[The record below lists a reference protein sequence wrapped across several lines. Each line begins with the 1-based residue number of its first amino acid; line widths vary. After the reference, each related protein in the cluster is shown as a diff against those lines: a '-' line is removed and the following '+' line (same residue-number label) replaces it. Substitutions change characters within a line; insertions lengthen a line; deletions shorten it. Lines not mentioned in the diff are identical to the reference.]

1 MNALRTE
8 FLRLYAHP
16 EAPPSNDDCALP
28 GQAADGSVRAMRLLV
43 LGKAAWPAVEAL
55 WSGVQSDDGQPAPAI
70 SVEAT
75 GGYALWFSL
84 VTPVAAEH
92 ARRFLDDLSA
102 RYLADL
108 LPDQVIPLVGD
119 DLPALPLE
127 HDGRWSAFIDPGLGS
142 LFADDSGL
150 DFAPGPERQL
160 PLLACLISMRFAP
173 LSKAPASPTSP
184 AERSSLGSGYSA
196 PAAFLFA
203 VMNDPA
209 ASTRDRIEAAK
220 ALLAH
225 GKGQS

>member
-16 EAPPSNDDCALP
+16 EAPPASDDSALP
-28 GQAADGSVRAMRLLV
+28 GRAADGSVRALRLRV
-43 LGKAAWPAVEAL
+43 LGNQTWPAVEAL
-55 WSGVQSDDGQPAPAI
+55 WRGVQSDDGLPAPAI
-70 SVEAT
+70 SVEAS

-84 VTPVAAEH
+84 VAPVATDL

-102 RYLADL
+102 RYLAE
-108 LPDQVIPLVGD
+108 LPPEQIIPLVGD
-119 DLPALPLE
+119 ELPALPME

-160 PLLACLISMRFAP
+160 PLLAGLSSMHLAP
-173 LSKAPASPTSP
+173 VSQTPASPAPSN
-184 AERSSLGSGYSA
+184 ERCGLGSGYSD

-225 GKGQS
+225 GKGPA

>member
-16 EAPPSNDDCALP
+16 DAPPANDDCALS
-28 GQAADGSVRAMRLLV
+28 GQAADGSVRALRLLV
-43 LGKAAWPAVEAL
+43 LGKATWPAVEAL
-55 WSGVQSDDGQPAPAI
+55 WRGVQSDDGLPAPAI

-84 VTPVAAEH
+84 TAPVAANL
-92 ARRFLDDLSA
+92 ARRFVDELSA
-102 RYLADL
+102 RYLAEL
-108 LPDQVIPLVGD
+108 PPDQIIPLVGD
-119 DLPALPLE
+119 DLPALPFE

-160 PLLACLISMRFAP
+160 PLLAGLTSMRLAP
-173 LSKAPASPTSP
+173 ISKAPASPTSP
-184 AERSSLGSGYSA
+184 AERSNLGSGYSD

-203 VMNDPA
+203 VMNDST

-225 GKGQS
+225 GKGQA